1 MLLTR
6 EQMMNMMK
14 QPAIAVPKLDSTGS
28 QQTVNNGQLLDK
40 DKNVMDVNAT
50 IDSKNRFVMH
60 KKHV

>member
-14 QPAIAVPKLDSTGS
+14 HPAIAVPKLDSTGS